1 MLKLFCQQSQEE
13 RENNDISHEIYVKK
27 YIYMFLYLNVLNS
40 VK

>member
-13 RENNDISHEIYVKK
+13 RENNDISHEMYVKK
-27 YIYMFLYLNVLNS
+27 KYMFLYLNVLNS